1 MKFRS
6 LMRHREI
13 GANSYLL
20 ESGDYRV
27 VLDSGMHPKYEG
39 KEAMPNMESV
49 PTGSVDA
56 ILLSHAHHDHIGSI
70 PLVQRRNPTTPVYMT
85 EPTGEIGSAML
96 HNSVNVM
103 SKQRE
108 ELGLMDYPL
117 FTHKE
122 LDLCRKLWSY
132 VGLERA
138 FYLPQSDLA
147 VTYHDAGHIIGSAG
161 IQVRQGGK
169 TLFYTGDVNFESQ
182 TLSCAAKFP
191 TDKVDVLIM
200 ETTRGDYVR
209 PEGYTRRT
217 EKERMAA
224 LIRDTYEA
232 NGSVLLPVFA
242 LGKSQEVML
251 MLHELSENELI
262 PDMPLILGG
271 LATKITTLHD
281 MYAHNTR
288 RHYPGFSLLED
299 IDILVASRAKR
310 KQIVYQTRS
319 LFALSSGM
327 MTENTT
333 SNQFAQQGF
342 LSNPKNSV
350 AFVGYTDP
358 ESPGYAVRTARPGTA
373 ISLDKRLPPVEVN
386 ARIESFD
393 FSAHA
398 IREDLLAYAIK
409 VRPEK
414 ILLVHGDEPAMRWFE
429 RELNAAL
436 PDTKVLLPSPG
447 ETIDLW

>member
-288 RHYPGFSLLED
+288 RHYRASACWRTSTSWWLAGQSGNRSCIRRGPCLLC
-299 IDILVASRAKR
+299 
-310 KQIVYQTRS
+310 
-319 LFALSSGM
+319 
-327 MTENTT
+327 
-333 SNQFAQQGF
+333 
-342 LSNPKNSV
+342 
-350 AFVGYTDP
+350 
-358 ESPGYAVRTARPGTA
+358 
-373 ISLDKRLPPVEVN
+373 
-386 ARIESFD
+386 
-393 FSAHA
+393 
-398 IREDLLAYAIK
+398 LLA
-409 VRPEK
+409 
-414 ILLVHGDEPAMRWFE
+414 
-429 RELNAAL
+429 
-436 PDTKVLLPSPG
+436 
-447 ETIDLW
+447 

>member
-6 LMRHREI
+6 LMRRREI

-20 ESGDYRV
+20 ETDDYRLV
-27 VLDSGMHPKYEG
+27 MDSGMHPKYEG
-39 KEAMPNMESV
+39 KDALPNLESLQD
-49 PTGSVDA
+49 GSVDA
-56 ILLSHAHHDHIGSI
+56 ILLSHAHHDHLGSI
-70 PLVQRRNPTTPVYMT
+70 PLLQRKHANAPVFMT
-85 EPTGEIGSAML
+85 EPTGEVGSAML

-103 SKQRE
+103 TKQRE

-122 LDLCRKLWSY
+122 LDSLKKQWSY
-132 VGLERA
+132 VRLEKP
-138 FYLPQSDLA
+138 FFLPQSDIA
-147 VTYHDAGHIIGSAG
+147 VTYYDAGHIIGSAG
-161 IQVRQGGK
+161 MLVRQGAH

-191 TDKVDVLIM
+191 TEPVDVLVM

-209 PEGYTRRT
+209 PADYSRRT

-224 LIRDTYEA
+224 VIRDTYEA

-251 MLHELSENELI
+251 MLHELSEHGLI

-299 IDILVASRAKR
+299 IDILVASRAKK

-333 SNQFAQQGF
+333 SNQFAQNGF
-342 LSNPKNSV
+342 LSNAKNTV

-358 ESPGYAVRTARPGTA
+358 ESPGYALRTCKPGQSIT
-373 ISLDKRLPPVEVN
+373 LDKRMPPVQVN
-386 ARIESFD
+386 ARVETFD
-393 FSAHA
+393 FSAHST
-398 IREDLLAYAIK
+398 RETLLDYVRK
-409 VRPEK
+409 VRPK
-414 ILLVHGDEPAMRWFE
+414 KLLLVHGDEPAQLWFE
-429 RELNAAL
+429 RQVNEQM
-436 PDTKVLLPSPG
+436 PDIQVLRPEPG
-447 ETIDLW
+447 QTIDLW